1 METSHLM
8 GSLARNGMSILNNGL
23 SGLNKFK
30 RVNIKLPEIQLD
42 VELDEGSILPSL

>member
-8 GSLARNGMSILNNGL
+8 GSLARGGMSILNNGL

-30 RVNIKLPEIQLD
+30 KVNVRFPEIQLEA
-42 VELDEGSILPSL
+42 ELDVGDGSV